1 MKFGVKCTT
10 LFPSSRIDW
19 QLCNKI
25 AKFVANF
32 RNHLSKILWQTARH
46 LRGWGQN
53 NSSFQSLKQSNCWS
67 STTCQQSWIKCS
79 DSFMVKN
86 TGSHLCFQ
94 HTYVPTS
101 TYHTQ
106 PGLNSK
112 KGQVELLAVLQS
124 QTELN
129 FAGKPAVNTI
139 GTYRRWQQLATIAL
153 KYQKRVPGHA
163 GCYVTVHNLL
173 SCKSSFS
180 NYAINKRINYAI
192 FRYFDGSLIY
202 NVEMNMY
209 T

>member
-1 MKFGVKCTT
+1 
-10 LFPSSRIDW
+10 
-19 QLCNKI
+19 
-25 AKFVANF
+25 
-32 RNHLSKILWQTARH
+32 
-46 LRGWGQN
+46 
-53 NSSFQSLKQSNCWS
+53 
-67 STTCQQSWIKCS
+67 
-79 DSFMVKN
+79 MVKN

-112 KGQVELLAVLQS
+112 KAQVELLAVLQS

-139 GTYRRWQQLATIAL
+139 WHISTLATIAL

-173 SCKSSFS
+173 SC
-180 NYAINKRINYAI
+180 
-192 FRYFDGSLIY
+192 
-202 NVEMNMY
+202 
-209 T
+209 